1 LLSLS
6 YDDEID
12 YVVNSNISL
21 LMIGFV
27 LLFVYV
33 ALVLGNLNLVEQ
45 RVRTV
50 ESSVPDPDPDPHVVR
65 PPGSRSG
72 SISQRYRSGS
82 FYQQAKILRKNLIPA
97 VL

>member
-50 ESSVPDPDPDPHVVR
+50 KSSVPDQDPNPDPHVFG
-65 PPGSRSG
+65 PPGSG
-72 SISQRYRSGS
+72 SRS
-82 FYQQAKILRKNLIPA
+82 FYQQAKIVRKNLIPT

>member
-1 LLSLS
+1 
-6 YDDEID
+6 
-12 YVVNSNISL
+12 
-21 LMIGFV
+21 MIGFV

-50 ESSVPDPDPDPHVVR
+50 ESCVPDPDPDPLVR
-65 PPGSRSG
+65 GMDPDP
-72 SISQRYRSGS
+72 QS
-82 FYQQAKILRKNLIPA
+82 FYQHAKIVRKNLIPT